1 MGGRGHGWGWGETLK
16 VAGAEDSARAVV
28 EVGVGLGCG
37 GAGEPQKVQGR
48 EQHTTERAQNGRGG
62 AWGGAGA
69 DSRTPARRLL
79 GQLQPVDGEAVG
91 AAAHAAALAF
101 APHVT
106 LGLAHIC
113 CLDLVAA
120 VALGTELQPG
130 VQVTPGEGCGQAGA
144 AATMQTPGL
153 GDSKEVG
160 GLWGSGPPRDHP
172 RPSSPYTYPR
182 GHTVSYGHPPY
193 TLQHMAYLT
202 THTPQSLGSLCSNPF
217 SCSISVEPH

>member
-1 MGGRGHGWGWGETLK
+1 M
-16 VAGAEDSARAVV
+16 
-28 EVGVGLGCG
+28 
-37 GAGEPQKVQGR
+37 QGR
-48 EQHTTERAQNGRGG
+48 EQHTGEGAERARRSARGVAG
-62 AWGGAGA
+62 AGAGAGA

-113 CLDLVAA
+113 CLDLVAT

-130 VQVTPGEGCGQAGA
+130 VQVTPGEGCDQAGA

-193 TLQHMAYLT
+193 TLQHMAHLT
-202 THTPQSLGSLCSNPF
+202 THTPRSLGSLCSNPF